1 MALTLQLTIS
11 DEQMAELVD
20 RLAEK
25 IGGVSRNP
33 LTVAEF
39 AAEVGRDP
47 KTIRR
52 LIQAGVILKS
62 GTPGDTMI
70 PYSELE
76 RYRNGGKPTSKTQP

>member
-1 MALTLQLTIS
+1 MPFTVQITFS

-20 RLAEK
+20 RLADK

-33 LTVAEF
+33 LAVAEF
-39 AAEVGRDP
+39 AAEVG
-47 KTIRR
+47 KSEATIRR

-76 RYRNGGKPTSKTQP
+76 RYRNGGKPTSKR